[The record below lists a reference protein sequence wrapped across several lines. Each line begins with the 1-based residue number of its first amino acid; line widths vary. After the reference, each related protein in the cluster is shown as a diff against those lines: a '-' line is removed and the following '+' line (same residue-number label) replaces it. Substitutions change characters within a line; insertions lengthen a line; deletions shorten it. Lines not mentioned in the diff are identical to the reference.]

1 MLTSFLDGGY
11 DTDAALDALRS
22 LKAPRSYMPDLVTYL
37 VLRSL
42 DKSDT
47 DREAIAKLIVAA
59 KREDLITSQLF
70 MKVRHMSVLSFT
82 VYV

>member
-1 MLTSFLDGGY
+1 MLTSFLDGY
-11 DTDAALDALRS
+11 DTDAALDALRG
-22 LKAPRSYMPDLVTYL
+22 LKAPRTCMPELVTYL

-59 KREDLITSQLF
+59 KREELITSQLF